1 MSSDIPLFIDCREL
15 LAYKSNIP
23 EMSPVFYFAF
33 LVGVGFLATRDVTC
47 ITNKDF
53 LELAIKHGAEVQSE
67 DYYVNDVIQ
76 KDRDVIFLPG
86 DQDEELDVN
95 ALIGQLGIT
104 FSEDGSVIDLANLRG
119 ARCNCRHYT
128 CSCCAW
134 LNFRFFWKSVKFSGC
149 IGLTYL
155 PSQIGFRLTIEFNG
169 RILYTHEMSLVNPP
183 LPLCFPI
190 PKIKIAKACVEFYN
204 INAAQKSLCV
214 KIVGKVKLWIMKFS
228 FVHVHI
234 GCFRVRSLTRDQFVQ
249 LTEIASSQN
258 LTSTPTGNWPSMI
271 DDNHE
276 ETELQEL
283 IRLLRGLD
291 TDY

>member
-53 LELAIKHGAEVQSE
+53 LELAIKHGA
-67 DYYVNDVIQ
+67 
-76 KDRDVIFLPG
+76 
-86 DQDEELDVN
+86 
-95 ALIGQLGIT
+95 
-104 FSEDGSVIDLANLRG
+104 VIDLANLRG